1 MDYKQGFGE
10 GWTGLDGKRPK
21 DVITQAQM
29 PGGDTEVKGRHRDS
43 DEDADPLEMGGN
55 KGKGKEA

>member
-1 MDYKQGFGE
+1 VYYKQGSGE
-10 GWTGLDGKRPK
+10 GWTGLDGSGRK

-29 PGGDTEVKGRHRDS
+29 PGGDTEVKGRHGDS
-43 DEDADPLEMGGN
+43 DEDADPLERRGD